1 MMQIYFSTIIASFR
15 RLGLLG
21 FFTVHLFSVH
31 LSRSKTKIDRLG
43 IRVEVFEM
51 ASNARRND
59 IFFHFYRVSWT
70 LPAISST
77 RTFDELTTTIRLKI
91 REDRSLIDFLIAL
104 ISFNPHELLDHNS
117 LYIAN
122 SLRFY

>member
-1 MMQIYFSTIIASFR
+1 MMQIYFFSTIIASFR

-51 ASNARRND
+51 ASNARRDEIFSFLSSIMDTSSDLFDANIRRIDDND
-59 IFFHFYRVSWT
+59 QAENPRGSIAYRFFNC
-70 LPAISST
+70 
-77 RTFDELTTTIRLKI
+77 FDQ
-91 REDRSLIDFLIAL
+91 F
-104 ISFNPHELLDHNS
+104 
-117 LYIAN
+117 
-122 SLRFY
+122 